1 MLSLYVPLVYPML
14 VSYGLIASLL
24 ILLLNQTQYTFFKVW
39 LVFAYLS
46 LQAVL
51 LGYYGEDFFV
61 IVIVSAEV
69 PVFFAFFFFCV
80 VKTQLGAI
88 EGGVRAGTGKGAYAV
103 PTIAGIA
110 IWVYPRELCG
120 QSFHHYLVDQLVSTT
135 QRSDFFVFY
144 FSFFV
149 AASQF
154 ILFIGLLITMLT
166 LVILFFTFKNQLVSV
181 AELNKANSIA
191 WVRVQDTALQNSQRR
206 SFMFFEL

>member
-1 MLSLYVPLVYPML
+1 ML

-154 ILFIGLLITMLT
+154 ILFI
-166 LVILFFTFKNQLVSV
+166 TFKNQLVSV

-206 SFMFFEL
+206 SFIFFKL